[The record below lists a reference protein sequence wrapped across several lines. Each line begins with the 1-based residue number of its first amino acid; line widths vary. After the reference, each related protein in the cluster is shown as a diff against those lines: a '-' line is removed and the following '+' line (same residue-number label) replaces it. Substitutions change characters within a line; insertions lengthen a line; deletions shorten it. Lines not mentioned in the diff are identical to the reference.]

1 MSRLQDRLYRAGLD
15 SIHAHR
21 LARILLSHCSAHFP
35 GLVSAASELVDGLD
49 PIQYTI
55 NMGSRS
61 IWIFGK
67 FYTLTV
73 PQSRC
78 LDILIPRYKSKQP
91 WVSVAFI
98 EEAVVD
104 PDSDTAQDY
113 REIWRDHDLI
123 KDEVIAHGPRKGTVG
138 IVQPKTRHETRQ
150 QRAETN
156 GAKR

>member
-1 MSRLQDRLYRAGLD
+1 MSRLQDRLHRSGLD

-21 LARILLSHCSAHFP
+21 LARILLSHCSSQFP

-49 PIQYTI
+49 PIQYVI
-55 NMGSRS
+55 NKGSRS

-113 REIWRDHDLI
+113 REIWRDHEMIRDN
-123 KDEVIAHGPRKGTVG
+123 VIVHGPRKGTVG
-138 IVQPKTRHETRQ
+138 IQQPKTSRQ
-150 QRAETN
+150 EPQQARAE
-156 GAKR
+156 KR